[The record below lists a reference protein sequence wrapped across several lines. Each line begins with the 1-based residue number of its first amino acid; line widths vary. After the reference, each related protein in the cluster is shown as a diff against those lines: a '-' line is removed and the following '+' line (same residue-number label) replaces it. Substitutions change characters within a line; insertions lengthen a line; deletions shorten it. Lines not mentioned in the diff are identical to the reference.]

1 LYTTNFRVLD
11 KFKSEPLNCKN
22 DFSAHFIYMRSRQPH
37 FSVFSAFQLSRVFFS
52 LSFFFGFFVGCL
64 YADCVSAATCVSMKL
79 LGSLRAGWAWV
90 VCSVTCQIDLV
101 GFILEARPGPL
112 PEGIII
118 GYTNGQAQ
126 QTPALMAN

>member
-1 LYTTNFRVLD
+1 MTFLLILYTCDPANPTFQFSLLFNFPG
-11 KFKSEPLNCKN
+11 F
-22 DFSAHFIYMRSRQPH
+22 
-37 FSVFSAFQLSRVFFS
+37 FFS